1 MIRPY
6 RCAVS
11 RANQEFHETFR
22 YRLLAM
28 YSKRVYVCYN
38 LLLCQMLILLYNYIP
53 GSLVQTR
60 FSTVKIK
67 TFPAFS
73 CLLSWKIGCLLL
85 MVDCLVCFSFLLRN
99 RCIIQQLPMVLCS
112 RSEGNERRH
121 TLLYPKERNT
131 TYTNFHLL
139 HPVKSIAFGRM
150 PCLHVPNPDAPWP
163 TRLRDGVRGQED
175 PKTTK
180 LPQVS
185 CVVISAKVVMGR
197 HPQHFKLGV
206 MNNADAEIAT
216 IELDPREPYLRNKRR
231 GYHIV
236 QLQFPPTRVF
246 VHIAAADKADGS
258 PAASGHLLRSA

>member
-1 MIRPY
+1 MCNLLHNPNITKVVWATTISAQIFSDAKRGMIRPY

-22 YRLLAM
+22 YQLLAM

-38 LLLCQMLILLYNYIP
+38 LLLCKMLILLYNYIP

-121 TLLYPKERNT
+121 TLLYPVSYTHLTLPT
-131 TYTNFHLL
+131 T
-139 HPVKSIAFGRM
+139 
-150 PCLHVPNPDAPWP
+150 
-163 TRLRDGVRGQED
+163 
-175 PKTTK
+175 
-180 LPQVS
+180 
-185 CVVISAKVVMGR
+185 
-197 HPQHFKLGV
+197 
-206 MNNADAEIAT
+206 
-216 IELDPREPYLRNKRR
+216 PY
-231 GYHIV
+231 V
-236 QLQFPPTRVF
+236 
-246 VHIAAADKADGS
+246 
-258 PAASGHLLRSA
+258 